1 MKYNYEYEIKY
12 QEVDG
17 KKKLRLFNLENY
29 LLEVAGTVADE
40 LGFGIAALHPRGLT
54 WILTRLSAEMYELP
68 THCQKVR
75 FETWIESNAHMLSTR
90 NFRIYAKP
98 SEGSR
103 QPSEGS
109 RQPSAVSSQPSEEW
123 RLIGQCKS
131 VWAVLDLE
139 KREIVNIFD
148 DPMFADCVDGEVIE
162 MNRVRMTTIPEPTGS
177 EQHKVVYSDI
187 DYNGH
192 CNSCRYL
199 QAMTDAYLPDYYGK
213 TVRLDINYQ
222 KEAMPGEILETLYLV
237 SPEGV
242 QYQQKNG
249 HGETS
254 CSAKITISQAASL
267 KEKRPQR
274 SCSKKKD

>member
-17 KKKLRLFNLENY
+17 EKKLRLFNLENY

-40 LGFGIAALHPRGLT
+40 LGFGIANLHPRGLT
-54 WILTRLSAEMYELP
+54 WILTRLSVEMYELP
-68 THCQKVR
+68 THCEKVR

-90 NFRIYAKP
+90 DFRIYSGDK
-98 SEGSR
+98 
-103 QPSEGS
+103 
-109 RQPSAVSSQPSEEW
+109 
-123 RLIGQCKS
+123 LIGQCKS

-148 DPMFADCVDGEVIE
+148 DPMFEGCVDGEVIE
-162 MNRVRMTTIPEPTGS
+162 MNRVRMTTIPEPTGIVP
-177 EQHKVVYSDI
+177 HKVVYSDI

-199 QAMTDAYLPDYYGK
+199 QAMTDAYLPAYYGK
-213 TVRLDINYQ
+213 KVRLDINYQ
-222 KEAMPGEILETLYLV
+222 KEAMLGEELQTLYLV
-237 SPEGV
+237 TEDGV
-242 QYQQKNG
+242 QYQQKNP

-254 CSAKITISQAASL
+254 CSAKITIL
-267 KEKRPQR
+267 
-274 SCSKKKD
+274 